1 MRSTTD
7 KFAPPPFTLVTS
19 RVPLEENTPQAL
31 AHKIDI
37 FDLAVK
43 A

>member
-1 MRSTTD
+1 MRSTPD

-19 RVPLEENTPQAL
+19 RVPKEENNPQAL
-31 AHKIDI
+31 TYKIDI